1 MKYKCNNNLKF
12 CTQSIAQELAQDK
25 IRVNAICPGIVG
37 TAMWLDHLIP
47 KNNADN
53 ATPVDFAT
61 QTQQLIPMGVA
72 QTAQDMADAVLY
84 LARANNVTGIAL
96 TVAGG
101 MEMN

>member
-1 MKYKCNNNLKF
+1 ML
-12 CTQSIAQELAQDK
+12 TMQ
-25 IRVNAICPGIVG
+25 
-37 TAMWLDHLIP
+37 HL
-47 KNNADN
+47 
-53 ATPVDFAT
+53 VDFAT